1 MRKRGNYDIIKIEY
15 YKTMTNYN
23 IEAITRKEGKAWHLK
38 KQKILSMKLKKRLE
52 HLAKKDNQITELRV
66 ISYNNYKPKLDL
78 HKWEVN
84 EDSEKMLRG
93 LTLTDDEAKTL
104 LEALKEYFKRPKE
117 D

>member
-1 MRKRGNYDIIKIEY
+1 M
-15 YKTMTNYN
+15 
-23 IEAITRKEGKAWHLK
+23 ALK
-38 KQKILSMKLKKRLE
+38 KAKDFKYEVKETLATLS
-52 HLAKKDNQITELRV
+52 KKDNQITELRV

>member
-1 MRKRGNYDIIKIEY
+1 V
-15 YKTMTNYN
+15 
-23 IEAITRKEGKAWHLK
+23 ALK
-38 KQKILSMKLKKRLE
+38 KAKDFKYEVKETLATLS
-52 HLAKKDNQITELRV
+52 KKDNQITELRV